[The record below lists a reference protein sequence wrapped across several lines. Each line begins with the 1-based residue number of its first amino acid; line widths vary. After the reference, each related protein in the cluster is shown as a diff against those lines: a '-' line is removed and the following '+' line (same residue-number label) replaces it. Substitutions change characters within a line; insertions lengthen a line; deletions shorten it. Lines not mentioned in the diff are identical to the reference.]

1 MSTVMWANEAL
12 LDRLMVS
19 ADDQD
24 VGMVDD
30 LELSEGDQPELTAL
44 LSGPTA
50 LGPRLGDDLGL
61 WWLSI
66 ARRLRPDGDPCPNR
80 VPVADI
86 KSVDHRGIRLRVAAA
101 DVPTRRLFHWTR
113 EHVVLRIPGN
123 GS

>member
-1 MSTVMWANEAL
+1 MGDVIWANEGL

-19 ADDQD
+19 ADGQD

-30 LELSEGDQPELTAL
+30 LELSDGPRPQLTAF

-50 LGPRLGDDLGL
+50 LGPRIGDHLGL

-66 ARRLRPDGDPCPNR
+66 GRRLRPDGDPYPNR
-80 VPVADI
+80 VPI
-86 KSVDHRGIRLRVAAA
+86 ELLKSLDHRGITLTANA
-101 DVPTRRLFHWTR
+101 DELNTRRLFHWTLDKI
-113 EHVVLRIPGN
+113 VARIPGN